1 MKKLRLSTKLIGG
14 FTIMALML
22 LAGGSTGMFG
32 ISQVDGRLKDIS
44 DVRLPGIYNI
54 GVMNE
59 ALINIKRVSRSLL
72 STETLGK
79 SSEREALLGNLN
91 EALVRAEKGWKNYDA
106 LPRTAEI
113 EMIWSKLKPEWEIWH
128 KSQNEFTALVKE
140 GKRDEASALFAGG
153 LSESFNKTEKLLR
166 ELSDT
171 NLKQAAE
178 ARESGNTRALWM
190 KMMALVGT
198 IFGIIIAIAFGIFFS
213 RSITIPINRVIAKL
227 TDTSAQF
234 AEAAN
239 QISISSNHLAEGTSL
254 QASAA
259 EEVSAVTEE
268 LKVSNQKVTDD
279 VHDLKNMLGPT
290 TTIGMDV
297 FNMQKQ
303 TKKTMKLIKK
313 SSEDTAIIVNNCA
326 SALMQHPD

>member
-1 MKKLRLSTKLIGG
+1 MRNLTLSAKLIGG
-14 FTIMALML
+14 FMAMGLML
-22 LAGGSTGMFG
+22 LVGGSVGMFG
-32 ISQVDGRLKDIS
+32 ISQVSGDLGS
-44 DVRLPGIYNI
+44 FSEVRLPEIYNLEGI
-54 GVMNE
+54 LE
-59 ALINIKRVSRSLL
+59 AQQTIAATQQSLL
-72 STETLGK
+72 TAELFSK

-227 TDTSAQF
+227 TDTS
-234 AEAAN
+234 
-239 QISISSNHLAEGTSL
+239 GSL
-254 QASAA
+254 P
-259 EEVSAVTEE
+259 
-268 LKVSNQKVTDD
+268 K
-279 VHDLKNMLGPT
+279 P
-290 TTIGMDV
+290 
-297 FNMQKQ
+297 
-303 TKKTMKLIKK
+303 LIKYLFPV
-313 SSEDTAIIVNNCA
+313 IIWLKGRLCRPQWWRKL
-326 SALMQHPD
+326 SR